1 MPARRAVPAGAPGS
15 QAGATVRGPGGRL
28 RGRGGAEVAIATLDE
43 VREAPLDEAPLEQ
56 DVPAAGEAAQP
67 DIGTQAIHSPVRPT
81 AGMWSPEPKHV
92 SQEQLERRLGWHWAG
107 QGIRGAVCHDSA

>member
-1 MPARRAVPAGAPGS
+1 MPRQGAGHSAHPFECL
-15 QAGATVRGPGGRL
+15 L
-28 RGRGGAEVAIATLDE
+28 RDATLLQL
-43 VREAPLDEAPLEQ
+43 APLQQ